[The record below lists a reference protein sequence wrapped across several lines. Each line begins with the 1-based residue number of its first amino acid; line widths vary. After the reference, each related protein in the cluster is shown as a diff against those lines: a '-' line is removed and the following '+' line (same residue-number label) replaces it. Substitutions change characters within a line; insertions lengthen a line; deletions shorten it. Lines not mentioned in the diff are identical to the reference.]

1 MILLQRFGKHEA
13 SKRGH
18 KHTHNVAMGLRV
30 KKRSL
35 VTNHERV
42 LAGRNQ
48 K

>member
-1 MILLQRFGKHEA
+1 MISLQKFGKHEA

-18 KHTHNVAMGLRV
+18 RHVRGTAMGLRV
-30 KKRSL
+30 RKSWP
-35 VTNHERV
+35 TNHERV